1 MIKKFFGT
9 AIIALVTMP
18 SLFAQVDSTKT
29 LVFSGSVD
37 AYYRYNFA
45 NVDDGFNS
53 NNYTSF
59 TNSQA
64 SFALGMASIRADA
77 TALSGKLTATA
88 DLGFGPRAQEFSY
101 SEATNSTTLAMVKQ
115 MFITYAVSDKVKLT
129 AGKFAT
135 HIGYEVVDPFLNKNY
150 SMSYMFTNGP
160 FTHTGIKADITAGPI
175 GLMFG
180 IANYI
185 DQSIST
191 TSVKTVLGQISGGSK
206 NGKTKV
212 YLNYAGFYGSNEGMN
227 PSGLKAFTQLD
238 LVLTS
243 AISDKFNLG
252 FNATMQD
259 RTQPAGTGDPSG
271 AWWGAAAYLNV
282 TPTPVV
288 TLTLRS
294 EYIGDSK
301 MVYYSTK
308 NIFANTLSL
317 NYQVGPVT
325 IIPEFRFEF
334 AGDDFYTKHDG
345 DGQSSTGT
353 FLMAA
358 VYHF

>member
-1 MIKKFFGT
+1 MIKKILGT
-9 AIIALVTMP
+9 AIIALAILP
-18 SLFAQVDSTKT
+18 SLFAQDSTKS
-29 LVFSGSVD
+29 LAFSGSVD

-45 NVDDGFNS
+45 NANDGFNS

-77 TALSGKLTATA
+77 TALHGKVTATA

-101 SEATNSTTLAMVKQ
+101 SEATSSTTLAMVKQ
-115 MFITYAVSDKVKLT
+115 MFVSWAVSDKVKLT

-135 HIGYEVVDPFLNKNY
+135 HIGYEVVDPFVNKNY

-160 FTHTGIKADITAGPI
+160 FTHTGIKADITAGPV

-191 TSVKTVLGQISGGSK
+191 TSVSTLIGQVSGGSK
-206 NGKTKV
+206 DGKFKA
-212 YLNYAGFYGSNEGMN
+212 YLNYAGFYGSKQGLN
-227 PSGLKAFTQLD
+227 PSGLKDFTQLD
-238 LVLTS
+238 LVLTD

-252 FNATMQD
+252 FNATMQS
-259 RTQPAGTGDPSG
+259 RTQPTGSPDPSG

-301 MVYYSTK
+301 MVYYSSN
-308 NIFANTLSL
+308 NIFANTISL
-317 NYQVGPVT
+317 NYQIGPVT
-325 IIPEFRFEF
+325 LIPEFRFEF
-334 AGDDFYTKHDG
+334 ADEGFYTKHDG
-345 DGQSSTGT
+345 DGSSSTAT
-353 FLMAA
+353 LLMAA
-358 VYHF
+358 VYRF